1 MARAADRVVVAV
13 SGITAVVLAGS
24 RPGSDPLAV
33 AFGTDLKALVPIG
46 GKPMVRW
53 PVEAL
58 LASPRFAEVRVL
70 AQEPE
75 RIGAA
80 LPANPKLRVDKSA
93 GTIAATLERL
103 CFDSTVRWPLF
114 VTTAD
119 HVLLDEGMIEEFC
132 DLGEVADVAIGV
144 VERDNLMRRLSKSRR
159 TWIHFRSGAYSG
171 ANMFLLSGKRVL
183 PALEL
188 WRSVEQDRKKGWA
201 LLWAFGPLNL
211 LGAVLRLRTIHQTL
225 ESIGRRIGARAEA
238 IDLSDPLAAVD
249 VDKLSD
255 HDLVE
260 GLLADRASV

>member
-1 MARAADRVVVAV
+1 MAAV
-13 SGITAVVLAGS
+13 SSSTAVVLAGS
-24 RPGSDPLAV
+24 RPGSDPLAA

-58 LASPRFAEVRVL
+58 LASARFSSVRVL

-75 RIGAA
+75 RIAQA
-80 LPANPKLRVDKSA
+80 LPADPRLAVEKSA
-93 GTIAATLERL
+93 ATIAATLERL
-103 CFDSTVRWPLF
+103 CFDPTVEWPLF

-119 HVLLDEGMIEEFC
+119 HVLIDEAMIDEFC
-132 DLGEVADVAIGV
+132 DLGEIADIAIGV
-144 VERDNLMRRLSKSRR
+144 VERDTLMKRLPNSQR
-159 TWIHFRSGAYSG
+159 TWIRFRSGAYSG
-171 ANMFLLSGKRVL
+171 ANMFLLSGKKVL

-201 LLWAFGPLNL
+201 LLLAFGPVNL
-211 LGAVLRLRTIHQTL
+211 LAAVLRLRTIHQVL
-225 ESIGRRIGARAEA
+225 GSIGRRIGAKVEA
-238 IDLSDPLAAVD
+238 VDLSDPLAAVD

-260 GLLADRASV
+260 QLLKERA

>member
-1 MARAADRVVVAV
+1 V
-13 SGITAVVLAGS
+13 SGITAVLLAGS
-24 RPGSDPLAV
+24 RPGSDPLAA
-33 AFGTDLKALVPIG
+33 AFGTDLKALVPVG

-58 LASPRFAEVRVL
+58 LASNRFSEIRVL

-75 RIGAA
+75 RIGEA
-80 LPANPKLRVDKSA
+80 LPANPKLRIEKSA
-93 GTIAATLERL
+93 ASIAATLEQL
-103 CFDSTVRWPLF
+103 CFDNSIQWPLF

-119 HVLLDEGMIEEFC
+119 HVLLDAGMIDEFC
-132 DLGEVADVAIGV
+132 DLGEVADIAIAV
-144 VERDNLMRRLSKSRR
+144 VERDNLMKRLPKSQR
-159 TWIHFRSGAYSG
+159 TWVHFRSGAYSG

-201 LLWAFGPLNL
+201 LLLAFGPLNL

-225 ESIGRRIGARAEA
+225 DSIGRRIGATVEA
-238 IDLSDPLAAVD
+238 VDLSDPLAAVD

-260 GLLADRASV
+260 ELLKERGNG

>member
-1 MARAADRVVVAV
+1 MT
-13 SGITAVVLAGS
+13 GITGVVLAGS
-24 RPGSDPLAV
+24 RPGSDPLAA

-53 PVEAL
+53 PVDAL
-58 LASPRFAEVRVL
+58 LASPRFTEIRVL

-75 RIGAA
+75 RIGEA
-80 LPANPKLRVDKSA
+80 LPANPKLKVEKSA
-93 GTIAATLERL
+93 ATIAATLEQL
-103 CFDSTVRWPLF
+103 CFDPTVQWPLF

-119 HVLLDEGMIEEFC
+119 HVLLDDGMIDEFC
-132 DLGEVADVAIGV
+132 DLGEVADIAIGV
-144 VERDNLMRRLSKSRR
+144 VERDNLMKRLPKSQR
-159 TWIHFRSGAYSG
+159 TWVRFRSGAYSG

-183 PALEL
+183 PALEM

-211 LGAVLRLRTIHQTL
+211 LGAVLRLRTLHQTL
-225 ESIGRRIGARAEA
+225 DAIGRRLGAKVEA
-238 IDLSDPLAAVD
+238 VDLSDPLAAVD

-260 GLLADRASV
+260 ALLAERK